1 MLARTLGCMR
11 KKIIGSIAALGLAAP
26 VGLAVTAGPAEA
38 HSLHY
43 ANCTALTRTYHH
55 GVAKSPKAAR
65 KQVRQG
71 YHSPAYGPRARN
83 VYWANYKSMD
93 RDKDGTACER

>member
-1 MLARTLGCMR
+1 MR
-11 KKIIGSIAALGLAAP
+11 KKLLGSVVALALSAP

-38 HSLHY
+38 FTLHY
-43 ANCTALTRTYHH
+43 ANCTALTHTWHH
-55 GVAKSPKAAR
+55 GVAKSRKAAR

-71 YHSPAYGPRARN
+71 YHSPAYGPRARK